1 MIFINTTIFFL
12 IYILGYISISEY
24 GSFFNK
30 FLKVHKKENFTTNFF
45 FGLIIIFFLSFL
57 IRTTI
62 GYNEYINVVIL
73 LFGIIL
79 SFKNLKTK
87 IKYLVIPCLLFPG
100 ILISKTHDD
109 FVLYHYSYLNEFSQS
124 NLILGL
130 GNIDPRYSYSSLFV
144 YIQAIFKLP
153 TFDLAFFHVPIF
165 LVYSGLIN
173 YLFFKYHSC
182 KNNFTKF
189 FIFFIQIFL
198 LIKFKRLGEFGY
210 DYLVQFILIFIFIE
224 LYQKGNDP
232 DYNFKK
238 FLLFLFLISTKI
250 TAIFFS
256 PIILF
261 FLYIKNFFHNLRI
274 KYLYFLLI
282 FLVINFTHNFL
293 NSGCIHYVIPLTCF
307 SSDNISWVISV
318 QEFQK
323 DQEMIYLW
331 AKNFYHQYGVERIE
345 DKISYLKNFTWI
357 KHWFYRHFIE
367 KIIDSILLIF
377 FLYFFLY
384 PFTRKKLFES
394 KEIKKLTF
402 TFFIVL
408 VSVCIWFLSL
418 PQFRFGFFI
427 VYLLFFFLLSLI
439 FQRSFIV
446 TKKFYTYT
454 IIFSFLFFLSSNLTR
469 IYSEYKRVDHYSY
482 ADFPKFNLINREYR
496 QILFNDFGY
505 FEPSDKVYSCY
516 NVPSICS
523 TNIIKINVSNFMNK
537 NFFIISSVKK

>member
-30 FLKVHKKENFTTNFF
+30 FFKVHEKENFTTNFF

-57 IRTTI
+57 IRATI
-62 GYNEYINVVIL
+62 GYNEYINVGIL
-73 LFGIIL
+73 LFGITL
-79 SFKNLKTK
+79 SFKNLRTK

-182 KNNFTKF
+182 KNNFIKF
-189 FIFFIQIFL
+189 FIFFIHIFL

-238 FLLFLFLISTKI
+238 ILLFLFLISTKI

-274 KYLYFLLI
+274 KYFYFLLI

-293 NSGCIHYVIPLTCF
+293 NIGCIHYVIPLTCF

-331 AKNFYHQYGVERIE
+331 AKNFYHQYTVERIE
-345 DKISYLKNFTWI
+345 DKISYLKNFIWI

-367 KIIDSILLIF
+367 KIIESILIIF

-384 PFTRKKLFES
+384 LFTRKKLFES
-394 KEIKKLTF
+394 KEIKKLRF
-402 TFFIVL
+402 IFFAVL
-408 VSVCIWFLSL
+408 ISVFIWFLLL

-427 VYLLFFFLLSLI
+427 IYLLIFFLLNLFTKRILI
-439 FQRSFIV
+439 LSN
-446 TKKFYTYT
+446 KFYTYL
-454 IIFSFLFFLSSNLTR
+454 ICVVILFFIVN
-469 IYSEYKRVDHYSY
+469 
-482 ADFPKFNLINREYR
+482 NLIRINSEFKR
-496 QILFNDFGY
+496 QDEFKYKNFPWFQLVDRQFKTKLTGDLLYFVPTDKIL
-505 FEPSDKVYSCY
+505 SCY
-516 NVPSICS
+516 NIPSICS
-523 TNIIKINVSNFMNK
+523 LNSIKIKSNNYLHR
-537 NFFIISSVKK
+537 NIYIITN